1 MGFLKKAHGQWEID
15 TSNFL
20 RVGGVT
26 PRKRRFFETG
36 GWVAGPLLEDF
47 CSGWLRGLRSLANA
61 G

>member
-47 CSGWLRGLRSLANA
+47 CSGRVGSKL
-61 G
+61 